1 MSRYHLQIFFGDNWI
16 KQIIEADYIEYEEG
30 LIEFYLDGDDEDVL
44 VAVSP
49 IEKTFIYKIE
59 RKNE

>member
-1 MSRYHLQIFFGDNWI
+1 MNTYHLQIFFGYNWI
-16 KQIIEADYIEYEEG
+16 KQIIEANYIEYEGG

-49 IEKTFIYKIE
+49 IEKTFIYNI
-59 RKNE
+59 N